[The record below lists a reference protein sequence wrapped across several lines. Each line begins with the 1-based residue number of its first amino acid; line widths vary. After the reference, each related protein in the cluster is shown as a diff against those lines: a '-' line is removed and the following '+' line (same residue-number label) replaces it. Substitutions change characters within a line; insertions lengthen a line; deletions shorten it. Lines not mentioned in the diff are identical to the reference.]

1 LKALPVCGNRQTVI
15 HLGKQ
20 QHGKGGESMK
30 KTNRFALL
38 AVLGAVLGSAL
49 IMGCGGGAEDDTAA
63 TNNTA
68 GAGAADAGEE

>member
-1 LKALPVCGNRQTVI
+1 
-15 HLGKQ
+15 
-20 QHGKGGESMK
+20 MK

-63 TNNTA
+63 ANNTA
-68 GAGAADAGEE
+68 GAGGGDAETE

>member
-1 LKALPVCGNRQTVI
+1 
-15 HLGKQ
+15 
-20 QHGKGGESMK
+20 MK

-63 TNNTA
+63 TNTANAAGGTA
-68 GAGAADAGEE
+68 GSAEDAP

>member
-1 LKALPVCGNRQTVI
+1 MR
-15 HLGKQ
+15 
-20 QHGKGGESMK
+20 

-49 IMGCGGGAEDDTAA
+49 IMGCGGGAEEDTAA

-68 GAGAADAGEE
+68 SGTTGSAEDAP

>member
-1 LKALPVCGNRQTVI
+1 
-15 HLGKQ
+15 
-20 QHGKGGESMK
+20 MK